1 LGFSGGGSNILKAH
15 KHTSAVQDGGQLDM
29 DNVTEAELTAGD
41 VIFSDG
47 NALQRL
53 AIGAATNALVVNG
66 AATAPEWAAGGSSP
80 VVTVQNAA
88 ITNGS
93 TTTSPTF
100 VDIPGSSL
108 TLPTRAGGYALL
120 SACFTVNGNA
130 VNSNIKVGIYHGGSL
145 QEVQVERQHDASNES
160 SLSVTGMQALDG
172 SLVKCQ
178 YAINSSYTATI
189 INIATMTSTFQ
200 SFEVS

>member
-1 LGFSGGGSNILKAH
+1 MGFSGGGSNLLKAH

-29 DNVTEAELTAGD
+29 DNVTEAELTQGD

-66 AATAPEWAAGGSSP
+66 AATAPEWGAAGGAT
-80 VVTVQNAA
+80 VTVQNAG
-88 ITNGS
+88 ISNGS
-93 TTTSPTF
+93 TTTSATF
-100 VDIPGSSL
+100 VDVPGSLL
-108 TLPTRAGGYALL
+108 TLPSRAGGYSLL
-120 SACFTVNGNA
+120 SACITVNGNA
-130 VNSNIKVGIYHGGSL
+130 INGNIKIGIYHGGSL

-160 SLSVTGMQALDG
+160 SLSVTGIQALDG
-172 SLVKCQ
+172 SDVKLQ
-178 YAINSSYTATI
+178 MAINSGSTLTI